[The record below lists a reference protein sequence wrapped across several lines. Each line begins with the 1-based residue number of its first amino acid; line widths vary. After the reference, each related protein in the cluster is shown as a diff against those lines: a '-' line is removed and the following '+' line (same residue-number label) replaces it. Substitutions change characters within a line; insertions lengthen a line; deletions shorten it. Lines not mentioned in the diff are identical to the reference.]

1 MEVVFPDLTVV
12 KPEVSVFGGAEV
24 EINDSQLLIGGEV
37 VASWSDKHTDQCK
50 ASLSFGTQEVKNGDT
65 LSMPGILTLTVTN
78 DQEKS
83 SQAEITLIN
92 EAISGEAT
100 IDDMQVG
107 REIDL
112 LAHITFV
119 NGATL
124 VKTEI
129 EQDSQRTEI
138 NDPYHYTPEFP
149 GMCSFIFTVT
159 GMN

>member
-50 ASLSFGTQEVKNGDT
+50 VSLSFGGKEVKSGDK
-65 LSMPGILTLTVTN
+65 LSMAGILTLTVTN
-78 DQEKS
+78 NQEKS
-83 SQAEITLIN
+83 SQAEITLVN

-107 REIDL
+107 MAIDL

-138 NDPYHYTPEFP
+138 YDPHNYIPEFP